1 MTSREYTG
9 AVADVDKFEKI
20 TKTGGDALVDIKNR
34 LGEISYM
41 GAKIASL
48 GNINQITPDAI
59 GKDIWVGAI
68 SLEQRITESDISSS
82 ELSHAT
88 EILTESFV
96 KTKKGAPVRCI
107 HAGQKLGYNPNKVSD
122 FERPLGPQFPAGNIG
137 LAIVHGIVEVGR
149 GNVVNDS
156 LFESDFEAEAEV
168 TKKLGFSVG
177 NHQGEHATENKTG
190 CGAVDGAKD
199 ILGIFEDEKRS
210 KAALAITS
218 ELLTAA
224 FGEDK
229 HLIKAADEVFDD
241 AKFIA
246 TDKDIYL
253 PTKKDMLDLIET
265 SNKVGAPKL
274 DNNANTTFLV
284 INAEAGTTL
293 HTDEFDTKTE
303 NRSKAFSLDLWNVVD
318 VAEASYDKKNDQQ
331 RFIAASVAWSVMA
344 AMTLTDG
351 TLNLLARMSDK
362 V

>member
-1 MTSREYTG
+1 MASKELTTTVSNFDNSETLNN
-9 AVADVDKFEKI
+9 VKHDS
-20 TKTGGDALVDIKNR
+20 LVDIKNR

-41 GAKIASL
+41 SARIVNL
-48 GNINQITPDAI
+48 GNIDEIVPNCS

-68 SLEQRITESDISSS
+68 SLDQRIAESDIDRS
-82 ELSHAT
+82 EINRGLEVLSG
-88 EILTESFV
+88 SFV
-96 KTKKGAPVRCI
+96 QTKKNAPIRCI
-107 HAGQKLGYNPNKVSD
+107 HAGQKIGYDSDSVSD

-149 GNVVNDS
+149 GNVINES
-156 LFESDFEAEAEV
+156 LFESDFDAEAEV
-168 TKKLGFSVG
+168 TEKLGFSVG
-177 NHQGEHATENKTG
+177 NHQGEHATEDKTG

-210 KAALAITS
+210 KAALSLTS

-229 HLIKAADEVFDD
+229 HLIKAAAEVFDD

-246 TDKDIYL
+246 TDKDTYL

-274 DNNANTTFLV
+274 DNNSGTTFLV
-284 INAEAGTTL
+284 INAEAGMTL
-293 HTDEFDTKTE
+293 HTDEFDAKTE

-351 TLNLLARMSDK
+351 TLNLLARMPDN